1 MEPPHQRIDD
11 MPNYRRADTPGAT
24 WFFTVNLLQ
33 RHGNDLLVREIRQLR
48 ACVLTEKQ
56 RRLFSILA
64 WVVLPEH
71 MHWIWRLP
79 EGDADY
85 STRWRRIKT
94 DFSRGLSATE
104 RRSAVRV
111 ARGERGI
118 WQRRYWEKQIRD
130 SDDLIRHVEYI
141 HFNPVKHGYAARPND
156 WPHSSFRSFVDKG
169 RYPVDW
175 AASTTLD
182 WTSDG

>member
-1 MEPPHQRIDD
+1 
-11 MPNYRRADTPGAT
+11 MPNYRRTDTPGAT
-24 WFFTVNLLQ
+24 WFFTVNLLE
-33 RHGNDLLVREIRQLR
+33 RHGNDLLVREMERLR
-48 ACVLTEKQ
+48 ACVLAEKQ
-56 RRLFSILA
+56 RRPFSILA

-79 EGDADY
+79 DGDADY
-85 STRWRRIKT
+85 ATRWRRIKT
-94 DFSRGLSATE
+94 DFSRGLPVAE
-104 RRSAVRV
+104 RRSAVRI

-118 WQRRYWEKQIRD
+118 WQRRYWERQIRD
-130 SDDLIRHVEYI
+130 ADDLIRHVEYI

-156 WPHSSFRSFVDKG
+156 WPHSSFRSFVDRG
-169 RYPVDW
+169 RYPADW